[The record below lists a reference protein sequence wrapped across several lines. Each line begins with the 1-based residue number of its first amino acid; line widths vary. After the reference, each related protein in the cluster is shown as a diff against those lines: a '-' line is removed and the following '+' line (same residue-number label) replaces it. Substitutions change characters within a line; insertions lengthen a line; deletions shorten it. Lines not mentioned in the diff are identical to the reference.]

1 MEHTWKLRSKRTF
14 RLGSSRAVANLV
26 PLITMCLAKCACL
39 AHQMCLAPP
48 GSVCLIWN
56 LWSLWSFPTRM
67 TFGDGY
73 GLNWTLL
80 SLAFLRTPP
89 AQNLRSHVVRRQDL
103 PRSNWVKRRAW
114 GLAPFQCHWGLYRN
128 RRLRH
133 TEVHVSAQRKGNCLQ
148 STEKISLPTPAS
160 RSLAC
165 SAVTT
170 NFGLSCLVCDSLAAP
185 ENEHRAHLWLFLY

>member
-1 MEHTWKLRSKRTF
+1 MSGQTFADTAHKMAMKGVSCREHQGCSWQAKRQNLKYSLFIILSLRKMEHTWKLRSKRTF

-39 AHQMCLAPP
+39 AHQTCLAPP

-103 PRSNWVKRRAW
+103 PRSNWVKRRA
-114 GLAPFQCHWGLYRN
+114 
-128 RRLRH
+128 
-133 TEVHVSAQRKGNCLQ
+133 
-148 STEKISLPTPAS
+148 
-160 RSLAC
+160 
-165 SAVTT
+165 
-170 NFGLSCLVCDSLAAP
+170 
-185 ENEHRAHLWLFLY
+185 